1 MIQAN
6 LFGDKASERAAD
18 VGRELVQELHAFA
31 RHRGV
36 PRPTIAV
43 WGVHMYGNAFT
54 VDLSIDGKRLAVVNR
69 TDVGAAA
76 RDLWEQFDG
85 SAR

>member
-6 LFGDKASERAAD
+6 LFGDKTSERAD
-18 VGRELVQELHAFA
+18 EVGRELVQQLHAFA
-31 RHRGV
+31 RHCGAL
-36 PRPTIAV
+36 RPVICV
-43 WGVHMYGNAFT
+43 WGVHVNGGAFT
-54 VDLSIDGKRLAVVNR
+54 ADVSIDGKRVAVINR

-85 SAR
+85 GAR